1 MQIPQELINQFK
13 TLYKEQFGIKLTNE
27 EAQKQGLAVMRLI
40 AVRYENK
47 LMKGENNE

>member
-1 MQIPQELINQFK
+1 MQIPRELIDRFK
-13 TLYKEQFGIKLTNE
+13 ALYKKEFGIELSNE